1 MWRRPRTPTPLP
13 PPSAVPSPSLALK
26 ETLQGFAQDAWL
38 PHPGLLH
45 GAALNTA
52 VFMLGYPILRKGLT
66 AEGVAHAWALG
77 AGTWSAFGPSGYALL
92 CIYFVLGTLVRLA
105 AGRGPGMGEGQG
117 KGKGSAMFVRFG
129 RKLVWSVGWMRA
141 LVTVWK
147 SYTGSRFSSNHFR
160 PISPF
165 TNHRICTLCR

>member
-66 AEGVAHAWALG
+66 AEGVAHAWVLG
-77 AGTWSAFGPSGYALL
+77 AGTWSAFGPAGYTLL
-92 CIYFVLGTLVRLA
+92 CIYFVLGTLVRWA
-105 AGRGPGMGEGQG
+105 ARRGLGTGEGPGKGREAEGG
-117 KGKGSAMFVRFG
+117 P
-129 RKLVWSVGWMRA
+129 
-141 LVTVWK
+141 
-147 SYTGSRFSSNHFR
+147 N
-160 PISPF
+160 
-165 TNHRICTLCR
+165 